1 MEIVSNLPFPDKM
14 YIPLERLLRAC
25 LIILMSGML
34 YFGVQNHMESM
45 EEEPRGDIVD
55 AAVLRSGT
63 GFLKTDP
70 VNICMDAGEIMV
82 IIPGRGIERFE
93 VLPAPYT
100 KSDKAEAMAPVIGK
114 KGISAEVPK
123 SYKAEA
129 IAPIIGKKEIA
140 TEEPESCQPEEAVPI
155 IKGNEM
161 TPEDIVPNKPEEAVP
176 IIKGNEMTPEDTVP
190 DRPEEAVPI
199 IKVVPDKPETAEPKI
214 EETEITV
221 SDPADNG
228 TGVKVPE
235 TPDIDESDMQADDS
249 DCSVDREV
257 IGSTDVSEAEEDP
270 DIHGITILSGFV
282 LDAEGYITGTESN
295 VDVTDGILV
304 FPIDQVCVGIRK
316 GALSGLGEYVY
327 ELYIPA
333 NIRDI
338 DTGVFAELTSLMYI
352 EVEEDN
358 PCYYSMD
365 GILYSVTGEV
375 IFDPCEEI

>member
-45 EEEPRGDIVD
+45 EEEQRGGIVD

-82 IIPGRGIERFE
+82 IIPGRGIGRLK

-100 KSDKAEAMAPVIGK
+100 KSDKAEAMAP
-114 KGISAEVPK
+114 
-123 SYKAEA
+123 
-129 IAPIIGKKEIA
+129 IIGKKEIA
-140 TEEPESCQPEEAVPI
+140 AEEPESC
-155 IKGNEM
+155 
-161 TPEDIVPNKPEEAVP
+161 KPEEAVP
-176 IIKGNEMTPEDTVP
+176 IIKGNEITPEDTVP

-199 IKVVPDKPETAEPKI
+199 IKVVPDKPETVEPKI

-228 TGVKVPE
+228 TGAKVPE

-257 IGSTDVSEAEEDP
+257 VGSTDVSGTEEDP

-282 LDAEGYITGTESN
+282 LDAEGYITGTENN

-327 ELYIPA
+327 ELYIPE

-352 EVEEDN
+352 EVEADN

>member
-45 EEEPRGDIVD
+45 EEEPRGGIVD

-82 IIPGRGIERFE
+82 IIPGRGIGRLK

-100 KSDKAEAMAPVIGK
+100 KSD
-114 KGISAEVPK
+114 
-123 SYKAEA
+123 KAEA

-140 TEEPESCQPEEAVPI
+140 AEEPESC
-155 IKGNEM
+155 
-161 TPEDIVPNKPEEAVP
+161 KPEEAVP
-176 IIKGNEMTPEDTVP
+176 IIKGNEITPEDTVP

-199 IKVVPDKPETAEPKI
+199 IKVVPDKPETVAPKI

-228 TGVKVPE
+228 TGAKVPE

-257 IGSTDVSEAEEDP
+257 VGSTDVSGTEEDP

-282 LDAEGYITGTESN
+282 LDAEGYITGTENN

-327 ELYIPA
+327 ELYIPE

-352 EVEEDN
+352 EVEADN

>member
-45 EEEPRGDIVD
+45 EEEQRGGIVD

-82 IIPGRGIERFE
+82 IIPGRGIGRLK

-100 KSDKAEAMAPVIGK
+100 KSD
-114 KGISAEVPK
+114 
-123 SYKAEA
+123 KAEA

-140 TEEPESCQPEEAVPI
+140 AEEPESC
-155 IKGNEM
+155 
-161 TPEDIVPNKPEEAVP
+161 KPEEAVP
-176 IIKGNEMTPEDTVP
+176 IIKGNEITPEDTVP

-199 IKVVPDKPETAEPKI
+199 IKVVPDKPETVEPKI

-228 TGVKVPE
+228 TGAKVPE

-257 IGSTDVSEAEEDP
+257 VGSTDVSGTEEDP

-282 LDAEGYITGTESN
+282 LDAEGYITGTENN

-327 ELYIPA
+327 ELYIPE

-352 EVEEDN
+352 EVEADN

>member
-45 EEEPRGDIVD
+45 EEEPRGGIVD

-82 IIPGRGIERFE
+82 IIPGRGIGRLK

-100 KSDKAEAMAPVIGK
+100 KSD
-114 KGISAEVPK
+114 
-123 SYKAEA
+123 KAEA

-140 TEEPESCQPEEAVPI
+140 AEEPESCKPEEAVLI
-155 IKGNEM
+155 IKGNE
-161 TPEDIVPNKPEEAVP
+161 I
-176 IIKGNEMTPEDTVP
+176 TPEDTVP

-199 IKVVPDKPETAEPKI
+199 IKVVPDKPETVEPKI

-228 TGVKVPE
+228 TGAKVPE

-257 IGSTDVSEAEEDP
+257 VGSTDVSGTEEDP

-282 LDAEGYITGTESN
+282 LDAEGYITGTENN

-327 ELYIPA
+327 ELYIPE

-352 EVEEDN
+352 EVEADN

>member
-123 SYKAEA
+123 SDKAEA

-140 TEEPESCQPEEAVPI
+140 AEESESCKTEEAVPI

-161 TPEDIVPNKPEEAVP
+161 TPEDIVPNK
-176 IIKGNEMTPEDTVP
+176 
-190 DRPEEAVPI
+190 PEEAVPI

-257 IGSTDVSEAEEDP
+257 VGSTDVSETEEDP

-304 FPIDQVCVGIRK
+304 FPIDKVCVGIRK

>member
-1 MEIVSNLPFPDKM
+1 M
-14 YIPLERLLRAC
+14 
-25 LIILMSGML
+25 
-34 YFGVQNHMESM
+34 
-45 EEEPRGDIVD
+45 
-55 AAVLRSGT
+55 
-63 GFLKTDP
+63 
-70 VNICMDAGEIMV
+70 
-82 IIPGRGIERFE
+82 
-93 VLPAPYT
+93 
-100 KSDKAEAMAPVIGK
+100 
-114 KGISAEVPK
+114 
-123 SYKAEA
+123 
-129 IAPIIGKKEIA
+129 
-140 TEEPESCQPEEAVPI
+140 
-155 IKGNEM
+155 
-161 TPEDIVPNKPEEAVP
+161 
-176 IIKGNEMTPEDTVP
+176 
-190 DRPEEAVPI
+190 
-199 IKVVPDKPETAEPKI
+199 EPKI

-228 TGVKVPE
+228 TGAKVPE

-257 IGSTDVSEAEEDP
+257 VGSTDVSGTEEDP

-327 ELYIPA
+327 ELYIPE

-352 EVEEDN
+352 EVEADN